1 MRPINS
7 CALIAKLAEA
17 TGVPYLENLA
27 KVAVIVIEL
36 LDVRMTVVCPSVTC
50 CCSSLHLVQKVK
62 TNKHRAKELAESI
75 TNTITVIN
83 SHVTGRKGEQGSTYF
98 VDVCN
103 EMKRCLSSIT
113 EHLKNETRKQCRLK
127 GLLDAHDLRDA
138 IESYRR
144 QIEDLKMDFLIHI
157 TSDCLLMQYDLVA
170 EVRTANRAAPRD
182 EIVIHIPIRHA
193 RFVMLLFV

>member
-1 MRPINS
+1 MRPISS

-27 KVAVIVIEL
+27 KVAVVVIEL
-36 LDVRMTVVCPSVTC
+36 LD
-50 CCSSLHLVQKVK
+50 KVK

-83 SHVTGRKGEQGSTYF
+83 SHVTGRKGEQGNTYF

-103 EMKRCLSSIT
+103 EMERCLSSIA
-113 EHLKNETRKQCRLK
+113 EHLKNETRKQGGLK
-127 GLLDAHDLRDA
+127 GLFDAHDLRDA

-170 EVRTANRAAPRD
+170 EVRTANGAAPRD
-182 EIVIHIPIRHA
+182 EILIHISIRHA
-193 RFVMLLFV
+193 QFAMLLFV

>member
-1 MRPINS
+1 MRPISS
-7 CALIAKLAEA
+7 CALIAKPAEA

-27 KVAVIVIEL
+27 KVAVAVIEL
-36 LDVRMTVVCPSVTC
+36 LD
-50 CCSSLHLVQKVK
+50 KVK

-75 TNTITVIN
+75 ANTITVIN
-83 SHVTGRKGEQGSTYF
+83 SHVTGRKGEQRTAYF
-98 VDVCN
+98 VDIFH
-103 EMKRCLSSIT
+103 EMERCLSSIT
-113 EHLKNETRKQCRLK
+113 EHLKNEPRKQRGLK

-157 TSDCLLMQYDLVA
+157 TSDCLLMQYDLAA
-170 EVRTANRAAPRD
+170 EVRTTNRAGPQD

-193 RFVMLLFV
+193 RFAMLLFV